1 MLSSPSGNSSSSTSP
16 VRHFPSAEPLHDTLP
31 RLKHETDHA
40 LRLTDEGREIGRR
53 KAEAQQA
60 EPAQIRPDLRDPP
73 RDMVACDASEG
84 ASVKSRRSI
93 TSMCMGRL

>member
-1 MLSSPSGNSSSSTSP
+1 
-16 VRHFPSAEPLHDTLP
+16 LP
-31 RLKHETDHA
+31 RRHETDHA

-84 ASVKSRRSI
+84 ASVKIPKVDHIHVHGPTVAKSAGARRVHGSPQAH
-93 TSMCMGRL
+93 